1 MIVLPGRSGAHD
13 NTGSNVMMLTLSSR
27 VGYSRPDLPKT
38 AVILLMYLAIVAL
51 PAAPAWAGPPL
62 SADDVTG
69 IFSSR
74 TNEAGRD
81 FSPAAVVVVE
91 GSFTAPGMTE
101 AVVSFSDVNQ
111 SHALGIAEIWLL
123 RLVAE
128 RWEPIAKIA
137 ESDTAEFVTTDLNGD
152 GVLELLTHTA
162 AGNQGYF
169 VICRRLVYFADGN
182 PTDLLTFEGFD
193 NTGWPDKGICA
204 FDARFTFRD
213 VNRDAVL
220 EVELTEYYDYCQK
233 EGDASVF
240 LRRSER
246 STVFCPVISASGSI
260 VGIQRLH

>member
-1 MIVLPGRSGAHD
+1 MNSTRLPRA
-13 NTGSNVMMLTLSSR
+13 
-27 VGYSRPDLPKT
+27 GYSRPDLPKT
-38 AVILLMYLAIVAL
+38 AVILSMYLGIAAL
-51 PAAPAWAGPPL
+51 LAASAWAGPVL
-62 SADDVTG
+62 SADSVSD

-81 FSPAAVVVVE
+81 FSPAAVAVVE
-91 GSFTAPGMTE
+91 GAFTAPGMTE
-101 AVVSFSDVNQ
+101 AVVSFSDANQ

-123 RLVAE
+123 RLVGE
-128 RWEPIAKIA
+128 RWEPVAKIA

-204 FDARFTFRD
+204 FDARYAFRD
-213 VNRDAVL
+213 VNRDGVL

-260 VGIQRLH
+260 IGIQRLH

>member
-1 MIVLPGRSGAHD
+1 MNLVLLPR
-13 NTGSNVMMLTLSSR
+13 M
-27 VGYSRPDLPKT
+27 GYSRPDLPKA
-38 AVILLMYLAIVAL
+38 AVILLIYLGIAAL
-51 PAAPAWAGPPL
+51 FAAPALAGPLL
-62 SADDVTG
+62 SADVVAD

-81 FSPAAVVVVE
+81 FSPTAVVIVE
-91 GSFTAPGMTE
+91 GSFTAPGITE
-101 AVVSFSDVNQ
+101 AVVSFSDAGQ

-123 RLVAE
+123 RLVGE
-128 RWEPIAKIA
+128 RWEPVAKIA
-137 ESDTAEFVTTDLNGD
+137 ESDTAEFVTADLNGD
-152 GVLELLTHTA
+152 GTLELLTHTA

-169 VICRRLVYFADGN
+169 VICRRLVYFAEGN

-204 FDARFTFRD
+204 FDARFAFRD
-213 VNRDAVL
+213 VNRDGVL

-246 STVFCPVISASGSI
+246 STLFSPVISASGSI
-260 VGIQRLH
+260 IGIQRLR